1 MRRSW
6 CMSAMVV
13 MSALVTAPA
22 AAQANGSGPRSVHDS
37 VYSAEQA
44 ERGEAVFTEVCG
56 ACHSTSQFRGDDFSM
71 NWASRT
77 LRDLYRLIRNTMPQD
92 SPGRLSDQQY
102 IDVVAY
108 LLRLNRYPAGSTE
121 LASDEDA
128 LRRIRIEDPQG
139 N

>member
-6 CMSAMVV
+6 CFTAMVLASV
-13 MSALVTAPA
+13 MAAAPA
-22 AAQANGSGPRSVHDS
+22 AGQSSEAGGPKSVLDS
-37 VYSAEQA
+37 VYSPEQA
-44 ERGEAVFTEVCG
+44 ERGEAVFTDVCG
-56 ACHSTSQFRGDDFSM
+56 ACHSTSQFRGEDFSM
-71 NWASRT
+71 NWTRRT

-108 LLRLNRYPAGSTE
+108 LLQLNRYPAGGAE
-121 LASDEDA
+121 LASDEDL
-128 LRRIRIEDPQG
+128 LRRIRIEPPG